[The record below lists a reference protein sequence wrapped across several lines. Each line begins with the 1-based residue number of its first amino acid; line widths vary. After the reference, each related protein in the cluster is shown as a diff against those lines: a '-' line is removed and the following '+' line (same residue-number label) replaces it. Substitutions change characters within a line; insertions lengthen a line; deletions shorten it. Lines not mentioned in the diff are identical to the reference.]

1 MPRQLVRVYRYTA
14 VFLPVYGSM
23 VLPKNC
29 LLTVG
34 LQPPPPDGLAEAA
47 VTPSV
52 PATATATA
60 AAVPRRTA
68 DEFSRPLNT
77 WRMENSL
84 RWVFPEAGTDDPQG
98 ALLTLTY
105 TTRQY
110 LSAEC
115 PIFSPGLG
123 HK

>member
-1 MPRQLVRVYRYTA
+1 MILACMPRQLVSVYRNTDWP
-14 VFLPVYGSM
+14 LT
-23 VLPKNC
+23 LPKNC

-34 LQPPPPDGLAEAA
+34 LEQPPPCGLAEAA

-60 AAVPRRTA
+60 AAVPGRTA

-84 RWVFPEAGTDDPQG
+84 RWVFPGTGTDGPQG

-105 TTRQY
+105 
-110 LSAEC
+110 
-115 PIFSPGLG
+115 
-123 HK
+123 